1 MQLPFFKKHKK
12 EPARIA
18 TPARHAD
25 ASHAGWQS
33 VAGGE
38 KKTEKVDKVEAPKRK
53 RGKKTG
59 RAFGILKSFH
69 VTEKATDLSKNDQ
82 YVFEVFPKA
91 NKPEIKKAIEE
102 IFDVD
107 VISVNIVK
115 TPSKRRRLGRTFGW
129 RKGHKKA
136 IVKIKK
142 GQKIDILPK

>member
-12 EPARIA
+12 E
-18 TPARHAD
+18 
-25 ASHAGWQS
+25 
-33 VAGGE
+33 E
-38 KKTEKVDKVEAPKRK
+38 KKTEKPKEEPIIEKKEKTEVQKRK

-59 RAFGILKSFH
+59 MAFGILKSFH

-91 NKPEIKKAIEE
+91 NKSEIKKAIEE

-129 RKGHKKA
+129 KKGHKKA
-136 IVKIKK
+136 IVKVSK

>member
-18 TPARHAD
+18 T
-25 ASHAGWQS
+25 QS

-38 KKTEKVDKVEAPKRK
+38 KKTEKVEKTEVQKRK
-53 RGKKTG
+53 GGKKTG
-59 RAFGILKSFH
+59 MAYRILKSLH

-102 IFDVD
+102 IFNVD
-107 VISVNIVK
+107 VLSVNIAK

-129 RKGHKKA
+129 KKGHKKA
-136 IVKIKK
+136 IVKVSK